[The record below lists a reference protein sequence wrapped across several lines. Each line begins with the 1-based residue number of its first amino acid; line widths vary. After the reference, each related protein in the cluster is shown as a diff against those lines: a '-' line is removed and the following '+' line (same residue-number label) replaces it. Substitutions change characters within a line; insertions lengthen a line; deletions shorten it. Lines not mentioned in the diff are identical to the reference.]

1 MLGGKLKWEIE
12 WGLTFSL
19 MPLAECL
26 AIIDGSKRVYQFDMQ
41 ELSIGS
47 DDVVDGT
54 QIDLFS

>member
-1 MLGGKLKWEIE
+1 
-12 WGLTFSL
+12 